1 MTKKFQ
7 IEVCISY
14 KDMEG
19 QSSLSFFKAQI
30 LYQEMPYPK
39 VFWNADN
46 ECENRFSKFKIFDP
60 I

>member
-1 MTKKFQ
+1 
-7 IEVCISY
+7 
-14 KDMEG
+14 MEG